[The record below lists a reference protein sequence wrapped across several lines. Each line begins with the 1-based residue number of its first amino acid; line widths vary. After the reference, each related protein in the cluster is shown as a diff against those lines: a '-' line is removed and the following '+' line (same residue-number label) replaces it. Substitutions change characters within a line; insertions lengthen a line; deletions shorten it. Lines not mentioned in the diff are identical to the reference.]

1 MARELESITESEW
14 RVMEVLWRDGPQL
27 MAQIVASL
35 EEETKWS
42 RTTVLTLAG
51 RLEKKGYIGTERSS
65 RAYTYIPLVRRKEA
79 RRAELERFVNQI
91 YAGDSYQ
98 LVRQLTDIGAI
109 SRDDLKRLGERLES
123 GGKSRRKNRKK
134 NG

>member
-1 MARELESITESEW
+1 
-14 RVMEVLWRDGPQL
+14 MEVLWRDGPQL

>member
-1 MARELESITESEW
+1 MAREIAAITESEW
-14 RVMEVLWRDGPQL
+14 RVMEVLWKDGPQR
-27 MAQIVASL
+27 MAEIVASL

-65 RAYTYIPLVRRKEA
+65 RAYTYIPLIRRKEA
-79 RRAELERFVNQI
+79 RQAELERFMDLI

-98 LVRQLTDIGAI
+98 LVRQLTDMGAI
-109 SRDDLKRLGERLES
+109 TRDDLKRLEERLES
-123 GGKSRRKNRKK
+123 AGKSRRKRRKK
-134 NG
+134 GG